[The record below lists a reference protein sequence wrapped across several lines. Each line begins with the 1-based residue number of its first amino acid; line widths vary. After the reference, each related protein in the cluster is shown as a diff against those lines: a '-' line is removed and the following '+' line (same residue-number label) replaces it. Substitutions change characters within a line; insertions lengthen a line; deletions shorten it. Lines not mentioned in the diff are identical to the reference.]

1 MILLIID
8 DNPQMRR
15 LIRSIVGDLAEII
28 FECGDGAS
36 ALTAYVERRPDWV
49 LMDIKMPLMDGITA
63 TRRLKTAF
71 PEARVLIVTDYDDAD
86 LRESAREA
94 GAENYVIKEELL
106 DLRHFLLTARTES
119 GRKFSQ

>member
-8 DNPQMRR
+8 DNTQMRR

-28 FECGDGAS
+28 AECGDGAA
-36 ALTAYVERRPDWV
+36 ALTAYAEQRPDWV
-49 LMDIKMPLMDGITA
+49 LMDIKMPEMDGITA
-63 TRRLKTAF
+63 TRQLKAAY

-94 GAENYVIKEELL
+94 GAPVNL
-106 DLRHFLLTARTES
+106 AR
-119 GRKFSQ
+119 